1 VTQLQGRHAI
11 WDVASILVTGVNA
24 ELATTEGGP
33 VDRAC
38 VVPGDIAWDEC
49 NCGLLAVTARR
60 FFLSDNFPETSLGV
74 GLIRSSP
81 CDLPWLVAELLVQV
95 IRCAPTS
102 HDDGS
107 PPTCLALGTAAR
119 ILLEDA
125 YVTLTTVVSILCG
138 MTDADEIIDYVIGE
152 QVTRGPE
159 GDCVGTE
166 LNVFVG
172 VMR

>member
-1 VTQLQGRHAI
+1 VTQFQGSHAI
-11 WDVASILVTGVNA
+11 WDISSILVTGIA
-24 ELATTEGGP
+24 ADLAASENGP
-33 VDRAC
+33 VERAC
-38 VVPGDIAWDEC
+38 VVPGEIAWDEC

-74 GLIRSSP
+74 GLIRTSP
-81 CDLPWLVAELLVQV
+81 CDLPWLVAELAVQV
-95 IRCAPTS
+95 IRCVPTS
-102 HDDGS
+102 HDDGT
-107 PPTCLALGTAAR
+107 PPTCVALGDAAR
-119 ILLEDA
+119 VLMVDA
-125 YVTLTTVVSILCG
+125 YVALTTTVSILCG

-152 QVTRGPE
+152 QVSRGPE

>member
-1 VTQLQGRHAI
+1 MTQLQGSLAI
-11 WDVASILVTGVNA
+11 WDISSILVTGIEA
-24 ELATTEGGP
+24 ELGASENGP

-38 VVPGDIAWDEC
+38 VVPGDVAWDEC
-49 NCGLLAVTARR
+49 NCGLLAVSARR
-60 FFLSDNFPETSLGV
+60 LFLSDNFPETSLGV

-81 CDLPWLVAELLVQV
+81 CDLPWLVGELIIQV

-102 HDDGS
+102 RDDGS
-107 PPTCLALGTAAR
+107 PPSCDALGAAGR
-119 ILLEDA
+119 VLLVDA
-125 YVTLTTVVSILCG
+125 YVTLTTTVSILCA
-138 MTDADEIIDYVIGE
+138 MREDEQIIDYVIGE
-152 QVTRGPE
+152 QASRGPE